1 MTQEYIRQLARKF
14 ISGTASEEEKRILHD
29 WYDRRALDEQPSE
42 TVFTRNP
49 ETADEIKN
57 RMLANLKAMQQPEA
71 RTPEA
76 RTPEARTFDFS
87 GLKRLVT
94 WTTAAAALIIA
105 GFLFWTNSHKP
116 AASEMHLVQAPLG
129 KTLKVRLPDGSSVWL
144 NAGSSMRYPDHF
156 AGKTR
161 EVVLKEG
168 QAFFDIV
175 HLPGKPFVVHAKTLD
190 ITVLGTS
197 FDVKA
202 YKNDRHIKVSVK
214 TGKVGVTLRDKPES
228 PALML
233 LPAEQAVLPEKTAK
247 IQVAEISKPA
257 IASWKDNRLVFE
269 DELLSEVFHVLERKY
284 RKHIIIEKE
293 DLTAEKIS
301 FTLDNQPITDVLK
314 VMSFSKKF
322 NYSQLNDS
330 TIVIR

>member
-1 MTQEYIRQLARKF
+1 MTQEYIRQLAGKF
-14 ISGTASEEEKRILHD
+14 VSGTASEEEKKILHD
-29 WYDRRALDEQPSE
+29 WYDQMASDEQPPE
-42 TVFTRNP
+42 TVFTNNP
-49 ETADEIKN
+49 ETADEIKK
-57 RMLANLKAMQQPEA
+57 RMLSGLKAMQQPGN
-71 RTPEA
+71 RNP
-76 RTPEARTFDFS
+76 DWIL
-87 GLKRLVT
+87 LKRLVN

-116 AASEMHLVQAPLG
+116 ASPEMHLVQAPLG
-129 KTLKVRLPDGSSVWL
+129 KTLKVHLPDGSSVWL

-175 HLPGKPFVVHAKTLD
+175 HLSGKPFVVHAKKLD

-228 PALML
+228 PALLL

-269 DELLSEVFHVLERKY
+269 DELLSEVFNVLERKY

-293 DLTAEKIS
+293 NLSTEKIS